1 MKRRERFAIAALI
14 ALTMG
19 CSASAARI
27 ELRTD
32 SASCTV
38 ETVGARILSFAVGG
52 EEQLWNDSPLQLT
65 ANDWAHG
72 GIPTCWPWFGVATN
86 GLIHGTAWRS
96 EFKTIRRN
104 ESKDRSEAELLLETA
119 DAKLTLR
126 LALTDALTLEM
137 ETLNTGTNEFRF
149 SAGFHPYLRV
159 AERDAVRVE
168 GVDGLSYEDDPSCPV
183 PASGTWSGPLP
194 ITNNVDRIFSLGG
207 AAPATLRLVDP
218 AQRRTIIVES
228 VGADAANVWNPG
240 AAKLCPGN
248 VPGDSWRR
256 FVCVEPILVGGKCGF
271 VSIAPGERRSLKMS
285 IRREKTR

>member
-1 MKRRERFAIAALI
+1 MKRTKRLTIAAFV
-14 ALTMG
+14 ALTVV
-19 CSASAARI
+19 CTAPAARI

-38 ETVGARILSFAVGG
+38 ETAGARILSFAVGG
-52 EEQLWNDSPLQLT
+52 EELLWNDTPPQL
-65 ANDWAHG
+65 AASDWAHG

-86 GLIHGTAWRS
+86 ELIHGTAWRS

-126 LALTDALTLEM
+126 LALTDALALEM
-137 ETLNTGTNEFRF
+137 ETQNTGTNAFRF

-207 AAPATLRLVDP
+207 AAPSTLRLVDA

-248 VPGDSWRR
+248 IPGDSWRR
-256 FVCVEPILVGGKCGF
+256 FVCVEPILVGGKIGF

>member
-1 MKRRERFAIAALI
+1 MAIAALI
-14 ALTMG
+14 ALTMV
-19 CSASAARI
+19 CSALAERI

-38 ETVGARILSFAVGG
+38 ETVGARILSFTVGG

-72 GIPTCWPWFGVATN
+72 GIPICWPWFGVATN
-86 GLIHGTAWRS
+86 GMIHGTAWRS
-96 EFKTIRRN
+96 EFKTIRRD
-104 ESKDRSEAELLLETA
+104 ESKERSEAELLLETA
-119 DAKLTLR
+119 DAKLTLH
-126 LALTDALTLEM
+126 LALTDTLTLEM
-137 ETLNTGTNEFRF
+137 ETLNTGTNAFRF

-183 PASGTWSGPLP
+183 PASGTWRGPLL
-194 ITNNVDRIFSLGG
+194 ITNNVDRIFDLGG
-207 AAPATLRLVDP
+207 SASATLLLADP
-218 AQRRTIIVES
+218 ASRRTVIVES
-228 VGADAANVWNPG
+228 AGADAANVWNPG

-248 VPGDSWRR
+248 IPGDSWRR
-256 FVCVEPILVGGKCGF
+256 FVCVEPILVGGKIGF